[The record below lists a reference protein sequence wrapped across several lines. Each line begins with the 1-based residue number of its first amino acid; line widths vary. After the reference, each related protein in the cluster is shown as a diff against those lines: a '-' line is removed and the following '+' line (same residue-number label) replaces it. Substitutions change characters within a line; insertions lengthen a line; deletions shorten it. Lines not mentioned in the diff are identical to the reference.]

1 MKRFLILVSLIAV
14 AAAFKPAAAQ
24 VRVSVNIGMQ
34 PAWGPSGYDYAE
46 YYYLPEMD
54 MYYYIPARE
63 YIYFHRGRWVRTRYV
78 PVHYR
83 HYDFYRT
90 YKVVI
95 NDRDPFRY
103 HDRYRTRY
111 AAYRYRYDQPV
122 LRDVRDNR
130 RDHNGWNN
138 HGAPRR
144 ENNGWN
150 NDRRDNDRW
159 DNNRG
164 NDRRDNDRWD
174 NNRGNDRRDNDR
186 WDNNRGNDRRGNE
199 GWNNNRGNGGKDKGN
214 KGRGNDNKGGHGN
227 RGNGKA

>member
-1 MKRFLILVSLIAV
+1 MKRFFILVSLIAV

-24 VRVSVNIGMQ
+24 VRVSINIGMQ

-78 PVHYR
+78 PAHFR

-95 NDRDPFRY
+95 NERDPFRY

-111 AAYRYRYDQPV
+111 AAYRYRYDQPI

-130 RDHNGWNN
+130 RDHNGWND
-138 HGAPRR
+138 HGAP
-144 ENNGWN
+144 
-150 NDRRDNDRW
+150 RRDNDRW

-174 NNRGNDRRDNDR
+174 NNRGNDRRDHDR

-199 GWNNNRGNGGKDKGN
+199 GWNNHRGNSGKDKGN
-214 KGRGNDNKGGHGN
+214 RGRGNDNKGGHGN